1 MTSQINPNNI
11 DGNYPIAGVSNN
23 TQGMRDNFTNI
34 KQNFQ
39 YAETEIDDLQAKV
52 VLKAALTGTTLD
64 NNMNDNLLYAV
75 KLNDVSYTWLQNAA
89 TSGSITL
96 DYAASNYQY
105 ISTTGSVSLG
115 FTNWPAAGSVGQLN
129 LTINV
134 TNTAYTLTL
143 PASVSVGLFGI
154 QGISPGTAG
163 VSNTITF
170 GVTGEFTFRF
180 TTTDSGTTITIFD
193 FSRSLDRFYSTVEIQ
208 NNTVSTSPTTGA
220 LIVDGGT
227 GIQGNLNVGGNLVTY
242 TSSGNVAF
250 QALDTG
256 IVEFRTPALI
266 AANTAGA
273 LNIVGSADGSYQPV
287 YNTGSMVHVTGNDG
301 VSNRITLDTFGTGA
315 AIQTSVVLRLA
326 RGTAAAPTAVQANDI
341 LGRITGSG
349 FGNASQYVL
358 AAGNIGT
365 LGMDFVALENYTT
378 ANAGSALKFYTS
390 PIGAVTKTLSA
401 NVTAN
406 VTTFPSV
413 SATGNVTADNVN
425 TVGLSLTG
433 NVLSNLNVTGNITGG
448 NVTTVGLMSSTGNAT
463 HGNISTAGQISATGN
478 VTVTGNVLLNDGG
491 TLGYIAGAGGTVAQT
506 GNKSGNV
513 TLNKPTG
520 EITMQNT
527 NLAADT
533 TVDFYLTNNTITPTD
548 LLIINQTSTANAG
561 GYVFNA
567 ICNSGNAH
575 IFVRNIMAATAGDA
589 VVLRYAVVRGATT

>member
-11 DGNYPIAGVSNN
+11 DGEYPVAGVSNN

-34 KQNFQ
+34 KTNFQ
-39 YAETEIDDLQAKV
+39 YAEDEIDDLQSKGV
-52 VLKAALTGTTLD
+52 FKAALTGTTLD
-64 NNMNDNLLYAV
+64 NNMADNLIYAV
-75 KLNDVSYTWLQNAA
+75 KLNDVSYTWLQNTA
-89 TSGSITL
+89 TSGTITL

-105 ISTTGSVSLG
+105 VSTTGSVSLG
-115 FTNWPAAGSVGQLN
+115 FTNWPAAGSVGELSF
-129 LTINV
+129 TINI

-143 PASVSVGLFGI
+143 PSSVNTGLFGI

-180 TTTDSGTTITIFD
+180 TSEDGGINISIFD
-193 FSRSLDRFYSTVEIQ
+193 FSRGYDRFYSNVKIQ
-208 NNTVSTSPTTGA
+208 NNTASTSDTTGA
-220 LIVDGGT
+220 LTVAGGV
-227 GIQGNLNVGGNLVTY
+227 GILGNLNVGGNLITY
-242 TSSGNVAF
+242 TTTGNVAF

-256 IVEFRTPALI
+256 IVEFRTPPLI

-273 LNIVGSADGSYQPV
+273 LNIIGSADGSYQPV

-326 RGTAAAPTAVQANDI
+326 RGTAAAPTAVQSGDI
-341 LGRITGSG
+341 LGRITSSG

-365 LGMDFVALENYTT
+365 LGIDFVTLENYTT

-406 VTTFPSV
+406 VSTFPSV
-413 SATGNVTADNVN
+413 STTGNVV
-425 TVGLSLTG
+425 S
-433 NVLSNLNVTGNITGG
+433 TGNI
-448 NVTTVGLMSSTGNAT
+448 V
-463 HGNISTAGQISATGN
+463 
-478 VTVTGNVLLNDGG
+478 LNDGG
-491 TLGYIAGAGGTVAQT
+491 TLGYTAGAGGTVAQT

-513 TLNKPTG
+513 TLNKPSG
-520 EITMQNT
+520 QITMQST

-533 TVDFYLTNNTITPTD
+533 TVDFYLTNSTITPTD

-567 ICNSGNAH
+567 ICNTGNAH
-575 IFVRNIMAATAGDA
+575 IFVRNVMAATAGDA

>member
-1 MTSQINPNNI
+1 MQQRIQQVQDKVNQLMARAEQLYGVRMPAVRIRFDLT
-11 DGNYPIAGVSNN
+11 GRAAGIAGCMINRWTREASDFYLRFN
-23 TQGMRDNFTNI
+23 TSHMRSDTDWPHLI
-34 KQNFQ
+34 
-39 YAETEIDDLQAKV
+39 
-52 VLKAALTGTTLD
+52 
-64 NNMNDNLLYAV
+64 
-75 KLNDVSYTWLQNAA
+75 NDVVPHEIAHTVCQAFPRLGKHHDAGWQRVCLALGGNGRRTYSAA
-89 TSGSITL
+89 
-96 DYAASNYQY
+96 DAPEAVARQRPVQY
-105 ISTTGSVSLG
+105 VSTTGSVSLG
-115 FTNWPAAGSVGQLN
+115 CTNWPAAGSVGELN
-129 LTINV
+129 LTINI

-143 PASVSVGLFGI
+143 PASVSAGLFGI

-242 TSSGNVAF
+242 TSAGNVAF

-266 AANTAGA
+266 AGNSAGA

-287 YNTGSMVHVTGNDG
+287 YNSGSMVHVTGNDG

-326 RGTAAAPTAVQANDI
+326 RGTAAAPTAVQSGDI
-341 LGRITGSG
+341 LGRITSSG

-365 LGMDFVALENYTT
+365 LGIDFVTLENYTT

-406 VTTFPSV
+406 VSTFPSV
-413 SATGNVTADNVN
+413 SATGNIV
-425 TVGLSLTG
+425 
-433 NVLSNLNVTGNITGG
+433 
-448 NVTTVGLMSSTGNAT
+448 
-463 HGNISTAGQISATGN
+463 ATGN
-478 VTVTGNVLLNDGG
+478 VVLNDGG
-491 TLGYIAGAGGTVAQT
+491 TLGYVAGAGGTVSQS

-513 TLNKPTG
+513 TLNKPSG

-533 TVDFYLTNNTITPTD
+533 TVDFYLTNSTITPTD

-567 ICNSGNAH
+567 ICNTGNAH